1 MSIQLHF
8 YENFA
13 LGFSRSLQS
22 NWHSHLALQLTLA
35 LQGDFQVLTSMPS
48 CSLACGKSDENSE
61 CAHTPTG
68 TDAIR
73 SVSSEFAC
81 FAPKQPHCIPA
92 STNELAYLYLECSPQ
107 GFQKW
112 QARGGV
118 PRAPEEKLRQA
129 LLSFRNRSSSDRDLA
144 LNLASQWREQSLPG
158 LMSTAPT
165 HSRIAAIIDHINV
178 SPLADHNHVTLAQRA
193 NLSPS
198 RFAHL
203 FREHTGMPVRNYLLW
218 RRLLFSLGRLQQGY
232 SITATAYEAG
242 FADGAHMSRSF
253 RQVFGSSPTDLQVE
267 QIARKGI
274 DPALHH
280 GFRGQSNWAADTA

>member
-35 LQGDFQVLTSMPS
+35 LQGDFQVLTSIPS
-48 CSLACGKSDENSE
+48 CASACGKSDENND
-61 CAHTPTG
+61 CAHSLCTLSSA
-68 TDAIR
+68 DAIR

-92 STNELAYLYLECSPQ
+92 SSNELAYLYLECSPQ
-107 GFQKW
+107 SFQKW
-112 QARGGV
+112 QALGGV
-118 PRAPEEKLRQA
+118 ARAPDSKLKQA
-129 LLSFRNRSSSDRDLA
+129 LLAFRNLNGSDRELALDLA
-144 LNLASQWREQSLPG
+144 RQWREQSLPG
-158 LMSTAPT
+158 LLSMGPS
-165 HSRIAAIIDHINV
+165 HSRIAAIVDHINA
-178 SPLADHNHVTLAQRA
+178 SPLTDHNHVTLAQRA

-218 RRLLFSLGRLQQGY
+218 RRLLFALGRLQKGY
-232 SITATAYEAG
+232 SITTTAYEAG

-267 QIARKGI
+267 QIARKGNPSS
-274 DPALHH
+274 DNHLPA
-280 GFRGQSNWAADTA
+280 T